1 MKLYPSFF
9 SQILW
14 SRKALQTF
22 CFGKTTLF
30 VMTNGTNSFQTKIP
44 EMIFMSDQ
52 LIFCHPIMIGFVPLW
67 YLWYWKSKTMIRDI
81 NLVRHKSNIDY
92 AIAAVY
98 NLTYFNRLCIMIQW
112 TGNYLV
118 QITKIPHQSNGLDM
132 YKVLRGIGRT

>member
-9 SQILW
+9 PQILW

-52 LIFCHPIMIGFVPLW
+52 LIFCQLPSNHDWFCTIMIF
-67 YLWYWKSKTMIRDI
+67 MILKKQNNDPW
-81 NLVRHKSNIDY
+81 HKSST
-92 AIAAVY
+92 
-98 NLTYFNRLCIMIQW
+98 TYRLCHSRCLQ
-112 TGNYLV
+112 LDLF
-118 QITKIPHQSNGLDM
+118 QSLM
-132 YKVLRGIGRT
+132 YNDDNELGIILFKLLKSLTNPMA